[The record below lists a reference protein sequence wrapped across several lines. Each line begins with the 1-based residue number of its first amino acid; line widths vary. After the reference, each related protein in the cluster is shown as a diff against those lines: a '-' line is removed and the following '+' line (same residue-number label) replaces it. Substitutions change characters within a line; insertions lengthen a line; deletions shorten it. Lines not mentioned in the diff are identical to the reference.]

1 MGRYKNG
8 RCFMKTTI
16 SIIVMLAVCAFV
28 FARNCE
34 AFITSWKACGTQVD
48 YVREKMVFRRCKF
61 E

>member
-1 MGRYKNG
+1 
-8 RCFMKTTI
+8 MKTTI
-16 SIIVMLAVCAFV
+16 SIIVMLVVCAFV

-34 AFITSWKACGTQVD
+34 AFITSWKACGKQVD